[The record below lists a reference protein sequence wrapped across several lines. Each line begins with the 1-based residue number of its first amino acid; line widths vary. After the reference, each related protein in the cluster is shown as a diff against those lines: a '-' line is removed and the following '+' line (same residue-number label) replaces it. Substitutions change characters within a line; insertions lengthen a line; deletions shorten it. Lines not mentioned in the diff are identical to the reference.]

1 MPTAEV
7 RRVCRLALAV
17 AFTIGAT
24 IGATRALIQ
33 DRQHTRAVRD
43 QLRYLQQTGV

>member
-33 DRQHTRAVRD
+33 DLQHTRAVRD

>member
-7 RRVCRLALAV
+7 RRVCRLALVV
-17 AFTIGAT
+17 AATIGAT

-43 QLRYLQQTGV
+43 QLRYLNQTGV